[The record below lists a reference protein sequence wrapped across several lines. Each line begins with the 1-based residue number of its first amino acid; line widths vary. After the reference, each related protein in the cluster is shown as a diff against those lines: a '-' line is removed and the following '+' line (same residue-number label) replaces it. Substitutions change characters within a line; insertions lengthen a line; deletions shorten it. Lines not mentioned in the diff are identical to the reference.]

1 MKLDTLVLSG
11 GSTKVSA
18 YVGIFRALFEKD
30 IINKSLDGISHIV
43 TCSIGMLSAI
53 YILLDIPLH
62 VQEEAVLHADF
73 TKLLDM
79 DNLDIQNLLSDN
91 GLFTND
97 KVAGLVKG
105 VLQHKYNKDD
115 LTLKELYDIKPILL
129 TVKCVNVTK
138 GCTDYI
144 NKNTNP
150 DLSILT
156 LLLMTTA
163 IPIFFQPVKYNDW
176 FYVGGG
182 LTGGYPIEIVKDNY
196 LGFLMNVDDEK
207 KDINTGISFLDYIIN
222 LTKVKVINYDNYP
235 DKYNIRYSCNLHFSE
250 FNVPINK
257 KKELIQ
263 LGYDITI
270 QHLEKYNITN
280 DLFRVQSKEHLEG
293 SDPIETA

>member
-1 MKLDTLVLSG
+1 MKLDTLILSG
-11 GSTKVSA
+11 GSTKVSV
-18 YVGIFRALFEKD
+18 YIGIFRALFEKKL
-30 IINKSLDGISHIV
+30 ITNSLDGISHIV
-43 TCSIGMLSAI
+43 TCSIGMLFAI

-62 VQEEAVLHADF
+62 VQEEAVLNADF

-79 DNLDIQNLLSDN
+79 DNLDIQNLLSEN

-105 VLQHKYNKDD
+105 VLQHKYNKND

-138 GCTDYI
+138 GCNEYI

-163 IPIFFQPVKYNDW
+163 IPIFFQPVEYNNCL
-176 FYVGGG
+176 YVDGG

-196 LGFLMNVDDEK
+196 LGFLMNVEDEK
-207 KDINTGISFLDYIIN
+207 TEISTGISFLDYIIN
-222 LTKVKVINYDNYP
+222 LAKVKVINYDNYP
-235 DKYNIRYSCNLHFSE
+235 DRYNIRYSCNLHFSE

-270 QHLEKYNITN
+270 QHLDKYKITN
-280 DLFRVQSKEHLEG
+280 EHLVD